1 MAEVYS
7 PDTRRSNG
15 DIDAPRISPV
25 TPAEDLRT
33 LLINGVPWRAV
44 LACGGRMRAVR
55 SMARMGLSPLPS
67 GLLGQGQAATNVE
80 ASGARTTSGPQLGAP
95 NYNRTQQR
103 QGEGGP
109 HRVVHTVPINLGGD
123 IMHLSRAAALIFA
136 ALAMGGS
143 ALAQTTVTG
152 QPSTGGANSSQ
163 SRGQEAVTRPN
174 TDQMTP
180 DGKGG
185 APGAAN
191 TTTVQLEPGSNSF
204 TEGQVRSRLEEA
216 GFRDIADLR
225 KDDQGIWRG
234 KAMQNGR
241 SVNIGFDFKGNVAA
255 Q

>member
-1 MAEVYS
+1 LAHLTTTEH
-7 PDTRRSNG
+7 SN
-15 DIDAPRISPV
+15 
-25 TPAEDLRT
+25 E
-33 LLINGVPWRAV
+33 
-44 LACGGRMRAVR
+44 
-55 SMARMGLSPLPS
+55 
-67 GLLGQGQAATNVE
+67 
-80 ASGARTTSGPQLGAP
+80 
-95 NYNRTQQR
+95 
-103 QGEGGP
+103 GEGGP

-123 IMHLSRAAALIFA
+123 IMHLSRPAALIFA

-152 QPSTGGANSSQ
+152 QPSTSGANSSQ

-174 TDQMTP
+174 TDQMTT
-180 DGKGG
+180 DGKAG
-185 APGAAN
+185 APAN
-191 TTTVQLEPGSNSF
+191 TANVQLEPGANSF

-241 SVNIGFDFKGNVAA
+241 SVNVGFDFKGNVAA

>member
-1 MAEVYS
+1 LAHLTTTEH
-7 PDTRRSNG
+7 SN
-15 DIDAPRISPV
+15 
-25 TPAEDLRT
+25 E
-33 LLINGVPWRAV
+33 
-44 LACGGRMRAVR
+44 
-55 SMARMGLSPLPS
+55 
-67 GLLGQGQAATNVE
+67 
-80 ASGARTTSGPQLGAP
+80 
-95 NYNRTQQR
+95 
-103 QGEGGP
+103 GEGGP

-123 IMHLSRAAALIFA
+123 IMHLSRPAALIFA

-174 TDQMTP
+174 TDQMTT
-180 DGKGG
+180 DGKAG
-185 APGAAN
+185 APANAAN
-191 TTTVQLEPGSNSF
+191 VQLEPGANSY

-241 SVNIGFDFKGNVAA
+241 SVNVGFDFKGNVAA

>member
-1 MAEVYS
+1 LAYLTTTEH
-7 PDTRRSNG
+7 SN
-15 DIDAPRISPV
+15 
-25 TPAEDLRT
+25 E
-33 LLINGVPWRAV
+33 
-44 LACGGRMRAVR
+44 
-55 SMARMGLSPLPS
+55 
-67 GLLGQGQAATNVE
+67 
-80 ASGARTTSGPQLGAP
+80 
-95 NYNRTQQR
+95 
-103 QGEGGP
+103 GEGGP

-123 IMHLSRAAALIFA
+123 IMHLSRPAALIFA

-174 TDQMTP
+174 TDQMTT
-180 DGKGG
+180 DGKAG
-185 APGAAN
+185 APANAAN
-191 TTTVQLEPGSNSF
+191 VQLEPGANSF

-241 SVNIGFDFKGNVAA
+241 SVNVGFDFKGNVAA